1 MGICAASGAWRVLH
15 VTFDRVRRG
24 DVFRTS
30 LLARS
35 ALVRLA
41 VAALALVPLW
51 LAIAWAVAVP

>member
-1 MGICAASGAWRVLH
+1 M
-15 VTFDRVRRG
+15 TFGKDQGG
-24 DVFRTS
+24 DPFRTS

-41 VAALALVPLW
+41 GAALALVPLW